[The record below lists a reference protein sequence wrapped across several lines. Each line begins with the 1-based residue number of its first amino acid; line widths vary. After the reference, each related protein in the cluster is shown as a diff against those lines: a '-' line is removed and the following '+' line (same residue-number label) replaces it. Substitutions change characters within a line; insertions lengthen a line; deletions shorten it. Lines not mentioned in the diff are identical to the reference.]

1 MEISKEKQRLLIEF
15 LLKDHDS
22 FTKCLKIVKPKY
34 FDGIY
39 KNVVSFIIDF
49 SSKYH
54 SLPTDEVLYSE
65 FSNLEKID
73 LSKEKIVK
81 QREYFLKEL
90 EKFCKTKALM
100 HSILES
106 SEKIEKGIFEGIEQS
121 IKDAL
126 SVKFDFD
133 IGLNYFESPKERIE
147 KLLNNNNTISTGW
160 NTIDKVLY
168 GGLNRG
174 EITIFAGNSG
184 EGKSLFLQ
192 NIAVNWILGPKINK
206 KISKGLNVV
215 YYTLELSDLLVA
227 SRIDAMILKKSTKEN
242 FRNAEAVD
250 MFLKN
255 LKKDSNVGNLD
266 IKVLPAGANI
276 NDLRSH
282 LKEYEIQRGYLPD
295 AIIVDYLD
303 LMYPSNKKVDPSD
316 LFIKDK
322 FVSEEVRGLAVE
334 KNILCVTASQLNR
347 SAIDADEHE
356 MSHIAGGISK
366 INTADNVITIKRLTK
381 DEKYKIKFI
390 KTRSSSGVG
399 KEIIMDYDPLC
410 MRIDDSPDYD
420 EEDHEERNSPLIKKF
435 VLKETYN
442 RNSEKTNNT
451 IMEKNINSN
460 DENGIEEEVQNV
472 VNAKDFEKE
481 IENMIENKEIKQKSD
496 KKTID
501 KKNTLYSKNISN
513 INSLEENETSLKNI
527 LKKIDFL

>member
-1 MEISKEKQRLLIEF
+1 
-15 LLKDHDS
+15 
-22 FTKCLKIVKPKY
+22 
-34 FDGIY
+34 
-39 KNVVSFIIDF
+39 
-49 SSKYH
+49 
-54 SLPTDEVLYSE
+54 
-65 FSNLEKID
+65 
-73 LSKEKIVK
+73 
-81 QREYFLKEL
+81 
-90 EKFCKTKALM
+90 
-100 HSILES
+100 
-106 SEKIEKGIFEGIEQS
+106 
-121 IKDAL
+121 
-126 SVKFDFD
+126 
-133 IGLNYFESPKERIE
+133 
-147 KLLNNNNTISTGW
+147 
-160 NTIDKVLY
+160 
-168 GGLNRG
+168 
-174 EITIFAGNSG
+174 
-184 EGKSLFLQ
+184 
-192 NIAVNWILGPKINK
+192 
-206 KISKGLNVV
+206 
-215 YYTLELSDLLVA
+215 
-227 SRIDAMILKKSTKEN
+227 
-242 FRNAEAVD
+242 
-250 MFLKN
+250 MFLKH
-255 LKKDSNVGNLD
+255 LKKDPNVGNLD

-399 KEIIMDYDPLC
+399 KEIVMNYDPLC

-420 EEDHEERNSPLIKKF
+420 EEEHEERNSLLIKKF
-435 VLKETYN
+435 VLKETHN
-442 RNSEKTNNT
+442 RNSEKTDNT
-451 IMEKNINSN
+451 IMEKNTNSD
-460 DENGIEEEVQNV
+460 DENGIEEEVRNV

-481 IENMIENKEIKQKSD
+481 IENMIENKGIKQKSD

-513 INSLEENETSLKNI
+513 INSLEENDTSLKNI